1 MTPVYLRIRGRV
13 QGVGFRWYVRQAADR
28 LQLAGWVR
36 NCSDGTVEVAIDGP
50 TDAQEQLIRAVHR
63 GPPGADVTHVDR
75 SHAVPADPPIG
86 NPFRVVR

>member
-1 MTPVYLRIRGRV
+1 MTPVYLRISGRV

-36 NCSDGTVEVAIDGP
+36 NCPDGTVEIAVDGP
-50 TDAQEQLIRAVHR
+50 PAAQEQLIIAARR
-63 GPPGADVTHVDR
+63 GPPGADVTHVDQ
-75 SHAVPADPPIG
+75 SHVVPIDLPIE